1 MFQNRKAKSDREIAM
16 AISKNSIYINFF
28 LTAVKIAAGILAH
41 SQAMISDGI
50 HSASDVFS
58 TFIVIF
64 GVNAASKKEDSDHP
78 YGHERMESISALL
91 LATVLAL
98 IGAGIGYKGMTTIFS
113 GNYEAIQVPGVP
125 ALLAAL
131 LSIIVKEAMFWYTRH
146 GALMI
151 RSDALMA
158 DAWHH
163 RSDAMSSIGSLAGI
177 AGARAGLPILDS
189 IACLVICVFIFKAA
203 FDIYRDA
210 VSKLTD
216 HACSPEGLKPMEQV
230 ILKQKGV
237 LSIDDMK
244 TRMFGSKIYIDVEIG
259 ADGSQSLYEAH
270 AIAQNVHDAIED
282 TFPDVKHCMVHV
294 NPVDVTSTN

>member
-16 AISKNSIYINFF
+16 AISKNSIYINFL
-28 LTAVKIAAGILAH
+28 LTAVKITAGILAH

-98 IGAGIGYKGMTTIFS
+98 IGAGIGYKGMATIFS

-131 LSIIVKEAMFWYTRH
+131 LSIVVKEAMFWYTRH
-146 GALMI
+146 GALMV

-163 RSDAMSSIGSLAGI
+163 RSDAMSSIGSLVGI
-177 AGARAGLPILDS
+177 AGARAGLPIMDA
-189 IACLVICVFIFKAA
+189 IACLVICIFIFKAA
-203 FDIYRDA
+203 LDIYRDA

-216 HACSPEGLKPMEQV
+216 HACNPEGLKPMEQV

-244 TRMFGSKIYIDVEIG
+244 TRMFGSKIYVDVEIG
-259 ADGSQSLYEAH
+259 ADGRQSLYEAH